1 MASVIIP
8 HFCSILRFLGRPR
21 LLTRLAGLP
30 TGRPR
35 SSVPQILSCNLLYI
49 RRAIPMDRIVRIE
62 DPVCT
67 HLAKDTLPPI
77 DQAAPPGGAVLC

>member
-30 TGRPR
+30 MGRPR
-35 SSVPQILSCNLLYI
+35 SSVPQMLSRNLLHI
-49 RRAIPMDRIVRIE
+49 RRAIPMDGVARTE
-62 DPVCT
+62 DP
-67 HLAKDTLPPI
+67 
-77 DQAAPPGGAVLC
+77 

>member
-1 MASVIIP
+1 MASIIIP

-21 LLTRLAGLP
+21 LLTRLADLP
-30 TGRPR
+30 VGRPR
-35 SSVPQILSCNLLYI
+35 SSVPQMLSRNLLHS
-49 RRAIPMDRIVRIE
+49 RRAIPMDWIVRIE

-67 HLAKDTLPPI
+67 HIAKDTLLPI